1 MKKNFQSIIS
11 AFQNDSGLEIR
22 NRTFSNEIIFE
33 DRISRAILD
42 RVNLSNC
49 KFESVDLIKNSFL
62 NCTFENCKFEDVS
75 FHKSEFFG
83 CIFENCEILGSEV
96 TKVDFD
102 ETIFRNCQF
111 QRVNFGWS
119 QFADCEFLEIRL
131 DDINFEGTIISD
143 LKTKNTTSLNL
154 YFNERFPMNFWKS
167 NRRIEITNS
176 FSFEKFVKG
185 YDL

>member
-1 MKKNFQSIIS
+1 MKENFQSIIS

-22 NRTFSNEIIFE
+22 NRTFSNEIIFD

-49 KFESVDLIKNSFL
+49 KFESVDLINNSFL
-62 NCTFENCKFEDVS
+62 DCT
-75 FHKSEFFG
+75 
-83 CIFENCEILGSEV
+83 FENCEILGSEV

-111 QRVNFGWS
+111 QRANFGWS
-119 QFADCEFLEIRL
+119 QFADCELLEIIL

-167 NRRIEITNS
+167 NRQIEITNS
-176 FSFEKFVKG
+176 LSFEKFLKG
-185 YDL
+185 YL

>member
-1 MKKNFQSIIS
+1 MKENFQSIIS

-22 NRTFSNEIIFE
+22 NRTFSNEIIFD

-49 KFESVDLIKNSFL
+49 KFESVDLINNSFL
-62 NCTFENCKFEDVS
+62 DCTFESCKFEDVS

-83 CIFENCEILGSEV
+83 CIFENCEIIGSEV

-154 YFNERFPMNFWKS
+154 HFNERFPMNFWES

-176 FSFEKFVKG
+176 LSFGKFLKG
-185 YDL
+185 V